1 MIFKDLMNRVL
12 IIFSIMIL
20 VFVLGCSKE
29 KSSGAASAAADSTG
43 NEKREL
49 TVGINYDFAD
59 LDPFGA
65 GTQGKNYLYYIIYEY
80 LCNTDSSGKLY
91 GVIAKDWKC
100 IDDGY
105 TYDITIY
112 DYVYDTAGHHITAE
126 DVVFSYNAYKSN
138 GKGMARYIAAIEK
151 TGDYSVRL
159 TINDKSIGSF
169 EQLIRATAIVSEEAY
184 VNSSDHFSTSPVGT
198 TQYKLTKFVSGASA
212 AFEKV
217 DKYWQTDESLRSPYS
232 KANVDKINYQ
242 VIKESAQMA
251 IALETG
257 AIDIADGL
265 SITEVSHLE
274 GNPEYQL
281 FSHVNNFSYQILFS
295 GKDSPF
301 ANNQDLREA
310 VAYAIDKQEL
320 VTALLGGRGDIEYTT
335 GVAILGDFVE
345 KWKSEDYYNFDL
357 DKSKACMAKAGYP
370 NGGVTIDIMVNNQG
384 FLPRMAQI
392 IQGYLQK
399 IGIQSNILAY
409 DSALFSSNTNLPE
422 TYDLMINPRGGF
434 LLINSWLNIFDNTNA
449 QYKGFTSN
457 GFVDDKLQS
466 LLMTAAAQETHD
478 DVHMDAFHQYLKSKT
493 YTVGLFEEYFYDC
506 VKASAGIKSIVW
518 DTRAGYIFVPGTIF
532 N

>member
-1 MIFKDLMNRVL
+1 MNKGL
-12 IIFSIMIL
+12 IKKGIGISCLLIML
-20 VFVLGCSKE
+20 FTAGCGKKQGGE
-29 KSSGAASAAADSTG
+29 PAGSGAAGRTANAQ
-43 NEKREL
+43 REI
-49 TVGINYDFAD
+49 TIGINYDFAD

-65 GTQGKNYLYYIIYEY
+65 GSQGKNYLYYIIYEY
-80 LCNTDSSGKLY
+80 LGNTDSSGKLY

-112 DYVYDTAGHHITAE
+112 DYVYDTAGHHITAD
-126 DVVFSYNAYKSN
+126 DVVFSYNTFKGN
-138 GKGMARYIAAIEK
+138 GKGMSRYIKNIEK
-151 TGDYSVRL
+151 TGEYSVRL

-169 EQLIRATAIVSEEAY
+169 EQLVRATAIVSQEAY
-184 VNSSDHFSTSPVGT
+184 AASQDHFSTTPVGT

-212 AFEKV
+212 SFEKV
-217 DKYWQTDESLRSPYS
+217 DKYWQTDERLRSPYS
-232 KANVDKINYQ
+232 IANVDKINYQ

-257 AIDIADGL
+257 TIDIADGL

-301 ANNQDLREA
+301 ADNQALREA
-310 VAYAIDKQEL
+310 VAYAIDKQGL
-320 VTALLGGRGDIEYTT
+320 VTALLNGRGDIEYTT

-345 KWKSEDYYNFDL
+345 KWKTEDYYNFEL
-357 DKSKACMAKAGYP
+357 DKAKALMATAGYP
-370 NGGVTIDIMVNNQG
+370 NGGITIDIMVNNQG
-384 FLPRMAQI
+384 YLPRMAQI
-392 IQGYLQK
+392 IQGYLQN

-434 LLINSWLNIFDNTNA
+434 FLINSWLNIFDNTNPE
-449 QYKGFTSN
+449 YKGLTSN
-457 GFVDDKLQS
+457 GFADEKLQS
-466 LLMTAAAQETHD
+466 LLMAAATQETHD
-478 DVHMDAFHQYLKSKT
+478 DAHMDAFHQYLKSKT

-506 VKASAGIKSIVW
+506 VKSSLGIKSIVW
-518 DTRAGYIFVPGTIF
+518 DTRAGYIFVPGTVF